1 MAEAPEEVTVV
12 VDAEDR
18 ASPTLLGVGR
28 NIVMLGTNLAMIT
41 KELGIQ
47 NPALNAFI
55 NGIELVG
62 HVVRLA
68 YEVEYLYSAALKIVN
83 MLTEENVGATAA
95 ATATDLAQ
103 VGANTTLTASNYG
116 LAASF
121 AAVNAALGPV
131 GWAMLGLGIAGAAI
145 GGYALGGG
153 FGGGGG
159 GGGMPAPV
167 GGGAWAPTVQINIA
181 NANMNTKRDIS
192 ETVTELG
199 THFYAQMRTY
209 RH

>member
-28 NIVMLGTNLAMIT
+28 NIVMLGTNLAMIS
-41 KELGIQ
+41 KELGIS

-55 NGIELVG
+55 NAIELVG

-68 YEVEYLYSAALKIVN
+68 YEVQYLYSAALKIVN
-83 MLTEENVGATAA
+83 MLTEENAAATAA
-95 ATATDLAQ
+95 ATGTQLAQ
-103 VGANTTLTASNYG
+103 VGATNALTASNYG

-121 AAVNAALGPV
+121 AAVNAALGPW

-153 FGGGGG
+153 FA
-159 GGGMPAPV
+159 PPAAAAPV
-167 GGGAWAPTVQINIA
+167 GGGNWLPDVQINIGT
-181 NANMNTKRDIS
+181 ANMSSRG
-192 ETVTELG
+192 EGEAFLQTVGVHL
-199 THFYAQMRTY
+199 HQQVRTY
-209 RH
+209 RS

>member
-28 NIVMLGTNLAMIT
+28 NIVMLGTNLSMIT

-83 MLTEENVGATAA
+83 MLTEENAAATAA
-95 ATATDLAQ
+95 ATGTQIAQ
-103 VGANTTLTASNYG
+103 VGATNALTASNYG

-121 AAVNAALGPV
+121 AAVNAALGPW
-131 GWAMLGLGIAGAAI
+131 GWAMLGLGLVGAAV

-153 FGGGGG
+153 FAPGPSPGPTGGGNWV
-159 GGGMPAPV
+159 PD
-167 GGGAWAPTVQINIA
+167 VQINIGT
-181 NANMNTKRDIS
+181 ANMSSRS
-192 ETVTELG
+192 EGEALLTTLG
-199 THFYAQMRTY
+199 THIHQQVRTY
-209 RH
+209 RS